1 MENFEF
7 TGSMHEPVCK
17 GGVSNELVKDLQN
30 CCKNDLNIF
39 VNLWKIFYRKENEL

>member
-17 GGVSNELVKDLQN
+17 GGGSNGQIDRICRIV
-30 CCKNDLNIF
+30 
-39 VNLWKIFYRKENEL
+39 